1 MSYSGDAAEQVV
13 RLSLETG
20 EVAVKLA
27 GEGAKQ
33 LAILLYA
40 ILREQKKTKGKTRLT
55 NMLRSGK
62 ELKVFAVKDS
72 DLQLFC
78 REAKKYGVLYCV
90 LKDRDATDGLTDIM
104 VRAED
109 ASKINRIFER
119 FNLATVDMAEV
130 RREIEQSR
138 QEQQNDA
145 PEAPATAEPMT
156 EQEVDDL
163 LDAMLSPAPEQEEE
177 LPVPERTTPEQD
189 RDEFL
194 EAVLGASPTREEGQT
209 ENPTEARNEKSRQ
222 SGPTSKPKEP
232 TAPGTSEPQE
242 RSRPSVR
249 QALND
254 IKAEQKEKAS
264 KGKEYKKDDG
274 SRGVSYNV
282 KKVFDISQTRAEQRP
297 APAVARDERLLL
309 KALMNNAP
317 CRFSISNELPE
328 GLNMAY
334 HAESNVIYVRQGLDA
349 PTIFRG
355 LAQELARAH
364 MDRGGIACES
374 PDFTVYSVS
383 YMLCKR
389 NGVSVEGF
397 SFDRL
402 PESYAMMD
410 AKALRAEV
418 GVMRDVA
425 GSITAD
431 MNRLFAAQE
440 KAQKNR
446 DGGAR

>member
-1 MSYSGDAAEQVV
+1 MPNYDDLFTTQPAPQEEFNKDAWAAKKQAERESVYAMIDEHVHDMSVDGGVFQGYLDVQARFDLYSVSNAILIAAQCPEA
-13 RLSLETG
+13 T
-20 EVAVKLA
+20 KLA
-27 GEGAKQ
+27 DFDTWKADGVYVKRGQ
-33 LAILLYA
+33 DAIT
-40 ILREQKKTKGKTRLT
+40 IL
-55 NMLRSGK
+55 
-62 ELKVFAVKDS
+62 
-72 DLQLFC
+72 
-78 REAKKYGVLYCV
+78 
-90 LKDRDATDGLTDIM
+90 
-104 VRAED
+104 
-109 ASKINRIFER
+109 
-119 FNLATVDMAEV
+119 
-130 RREIEQSR
+130 
-138 QEQQNDA
+138 
-145 PEAPATAEPMT
+145 EP
-156 EQEVDDL
+156 
-163 LDAMLSPAPEQEEE
+163 
-177 LPVPERTTPEQD
+177 
-189 RDEFL
+189 
-194 EAVLGASPTREEGQT
+194 
-209 ENPTEARNEKSRQ
+209 
-222 SGPTSKPKEP
+222 
-232 TAPGTSEPQE
+232 
-242 RSRPSVR
+242 
-249 QALND
+249 
-254 IKAEQKEKAS
+254 
-264 KGKEYKKDDG
+264 GKEYKKDDG

-282 KKVFDISQTRAEQRP
+282 KKVFDISQTRAEQRR

-317 CRFSISNELPE
+317 CRFSISNKLPE
-328 GLNMAY
+328 DINMAY
-334 HAESNVIYVRQGLDA
+334 QPQDNTIYVRQGLDA

-374 PDFTVYSVS
+374 PDFTAYSVA

-431 MNRLFAAQE
+431 MNRLFQAQE